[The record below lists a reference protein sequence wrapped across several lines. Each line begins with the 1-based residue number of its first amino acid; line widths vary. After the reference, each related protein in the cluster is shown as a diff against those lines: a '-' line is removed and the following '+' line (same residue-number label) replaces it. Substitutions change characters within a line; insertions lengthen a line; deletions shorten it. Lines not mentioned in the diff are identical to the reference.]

1 MRSLLHSLHHLP
13 PKPLSPP
20 PPPPPPPPP
29 QTLAL
34 TLTLT
39 APPPPLPLSTL
50 SRRSLAIVAAP
61 LLLLLPT
68 AAAAAGDDGG
78 GGGVLCP
85 GEAPTTARAFLD
97 VAIDGAPA
105 GRIVVALR
113 GSAAPLAAARFAAL
127 VSGAAGV
134 SYRRKEFVRITP
146 GYVRHAGVRSYGA
159 DAERARLAA
168 GSDLSAAAAAE
179 ALAAE
184 WAAARRRCGGGGD
197 GTVAHAAGAVGVVVR
212 DPARAPPRP
221 KLVARRG
228 RLEVEEEA
236 DEGAPNGTEF
246 VIAARDAPELDA
258 AAVVVGWVVEGMD
271 VVERIA
277 AVKTVKDNTT
287 SPYFRVAKLIGDKR
301 AVVAERG
308 FNRPYS
314 KVVVTNCGLLD

>member
-1 MRSLLHSLHHLP
+1 MAMSLHSLHHLP

-20 PPPPPPPPP
+20 PPSPPHLPH
-29 QTLAL
+29 QTLA
-34 TLTLT
+34 LTLT
-39 APPPPLPLSTL
+39 APPPPPLLLSTL
-50 SRRSLAIVAAP
+50 SRRSLALVAAP
-61 LLLLLPT
+61 LLLLP
-68 AAAAAGDDGG
+68 AAAAAAADDD
-78 GGGVLCP
+78 GGVLCP

-113 GSAAPLAAARFAAL
+113 GGAAPLAAARFAAL

-146 GYVRHAGVRSYGA
+146 SYVQHAGVRSYGA
-159 DAERARLAA
+159 DAERARRAA
-168 GSDLSAAAAAE
+168 GSDLAASSAAE
-179 ALAAE
+179 GLAAE
-184 WAAARRRCGGGGD
+184 WAAARRRCGGD
-197 GTVAHAAGAVGVVVR
+197 GMVAHEAGAVGVVVR

-228 RLEVEEEA
+228 RLEVEEEV
-236 DEGAPNGTEF
+236 DERGPNGTEF

-277 AVKTVKDNTT
+277 MVKTVKDNTS